1 MGGHTEAVLT
11 ACPQA
16 RAIGIDRDTEAL
28 ALASE
33 RLAPFGDRFTGVHA
47 VYDEIGEVIMPATA
61 CEPTQSS
68 STWASVRSNSTWLSA
83 ASPTPRTPRSTCAW
97 TRRAD

>member
-1 MGGHTEAVLT
+1 MTVTSTRPTAQRHTPVLRDRLVELLAPALSETGSVYVDATLGMGGHTEAVLT

-47 VYDEIGEVIMPATA
+47 VYDEIGEV
-61 CEPTQSS
+61 Q
-68 STWASVRSNSTWLSA
+68 
-83 ASPTPRTPRSTCAW
+83 
-97 TRRAD
+97 